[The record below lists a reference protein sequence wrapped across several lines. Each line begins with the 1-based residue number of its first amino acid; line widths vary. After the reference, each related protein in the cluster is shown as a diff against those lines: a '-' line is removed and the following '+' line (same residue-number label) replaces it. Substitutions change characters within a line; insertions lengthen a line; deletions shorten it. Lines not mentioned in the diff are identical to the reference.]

1 MHVWEQV
8 YNPLGNIW
16 LSAIIAAVP
25 IIVFIV
31 LLTVFKLKGY
41 IAGLFSII
49 AAGIFAVFIY
59 KMPAILVLM
68 SAIYGILVGLWP
80 VASIV
85 FAAIFL
91 YKITEKTGKFAI
103 IEKSISFIT
112 ADQRIASSYWGIL
125 IWGIFR
131 RSCRIWS
138 TRCHNG
144 SHFSRA
150 WI

>member
-8 YNPLGNIW
+8 YNPLENIW

-91 YKITEKTGKFAI
+91 YKISVKTGKFAI
-103 IEKSISFIT
+103 RPPCRKSGT
-112 ADQRIASSYWGIL
+112 
-125 IWGIFR
+125 
-131 RSCRIWS
+131 
-138 TRCHNG
+138 
-144 SHFSRA
+144 SR
-150 WI
+150 

>member
-8 YNPLGNIW
+8 YNPLENIW

-91 YKITEKTGKFAI
+91 YKISVKTGKFAI
-103 IEKSISFIT
+103 SISFIT
-112 ADQRIASSYWGIL
+112 ADQRIASSYWGIF
-125 IWGIFR
+125 IWSIFR

-138 TRCHNG
+138 TRCHNS
-144 SHFSRA
+144 SHFSGA

>member
-1 MHVWEQV
+1 ME
-8 YNPLGNIW
+8 NIW

-91 YKITEKTGKFAI
+91 YKISVKTGKFAI
-103 IEKSISFIT
+103 SISFIT
-112 ADQRIASSYWGIL
+112 EDQRIASSYWGIL

-138 TRCHNG
+138 TRCHNS
-144 SHFSRA
+144 SHFSGA